1 MSNNKYYG
9 IRFPF
14 TAKDDER
21 FFIDMENN
29 AYQEIKSDL
38 IHLLF
43 TPIGQ
48 RVRNPSFGSKLIR
61 FVFEQNDQKTYSDIK
76 IEIQQCISRYFPGL
90 TITEL
95 SVDEDKETSKSA
107 IIKVNYEI
115 DEGDYKTFD
124 SFTISI

>member
-90 TITEL
+90 TITDL